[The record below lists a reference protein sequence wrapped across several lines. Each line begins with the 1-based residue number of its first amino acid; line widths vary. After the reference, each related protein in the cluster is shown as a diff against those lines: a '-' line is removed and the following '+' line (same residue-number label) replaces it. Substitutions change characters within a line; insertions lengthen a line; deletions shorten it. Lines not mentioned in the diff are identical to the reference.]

1 MRSARLRCAGLDIQH
16 EVLPRSW
23 ASRRSV
29 KNEDTR
35 QAVPAT
41 FGALETKARRA
52 PAGFPPRRA
61 YRKALAR
68 SLKRALG
75 RLAPANGRPGPSPT
89 SSRPRD
95 LGNGAWPYKPKF
107 DGYRCLLGRDGTGKT
122 IVMSRNRKE
131 LGRYFPELSS
141 LAAQL
146 PASSIVDGEID
157 DPTTHGAAVRDRLKE
172 LV

>member
-1 MRSARLRCAGLDIQH
+1 MADLD
-16 EVLPRSW
+16 P
-23 ASRRSV
+23 A
-29 KNEDTR
+29 R
-35 QAVPAT
+35 QAVAQ
-41 FGALETKARRA
+41 
-52 PAGFPPRRA
+52 
-61 YRKALAR
+61 
-68 SLKRALG
+68 
-75 RLAPANGRPGPSPT
+75 
-89 SSRPRD
+89 RD